1 MTRERLHFLFLNV
14 GHFIDHLATLIFA
27 TVAALVL
34 TKHWGMS
41 YAELIPYATPGFVA
55 FGVFALPAGWLA
67 DRWTREGMMAVFF
80 IGIGLSSIGVSFA
93 TTPLE
98 MAIWMFVVGMF
109 AAIYHP
115 VGLALLVDRAK
126 GLGRTIAINGVWGNL
141 GVGSAALITGF
152 LIDALS
158 WRAAF
163 IVPGVISVLLGI
175 AYTIIFRDEILNARH
190 RQPGSAAKAGATPRL
205 SGEERTALIRL
216 TALIFAVAIVSSLCF
231 QSMTF
236 ALPRIFEERLT
247 GIAGTATMV
256 GWMAFIVF
264 AIASMAQLVDGS
276 MLDRYG
282 PRAALLLVASIQIVF
297 FLMMPGLTDWA
308 ALLVS
313 IGLMLGAFGQIPI
326 TDYMI
331 GQTAKSELRASIY
344 GTRFVVTFMVLAATI
359 PFLSWVHAN
368 YGFDTLFRIL
378 AVSATVLFAI
388 ALLLPAKLPLAE
400 RAKAAA

>member
-1 MTRERLHFLFLNV
+1 
-14 GHFIDHLATLIFA
+14 
-27 TVAALVL
+27 
-34 TKHWGMS
+34 
-41 YAELIPYATPGFVA
+41 
-55 FGVFALPAGWLA
+55 
-67 DRWTREGMMAVFF
+67 
-80 IGIGLSSIGVSFA
+80 
-93 TTPLE
+93 
-98 MAIWMFVVGMF
+98 
-109 AAIYHP
+109 
-115 VGLALLVDRAK
+115 
-126 GLGRTIAINGVWGNL
+126 
-141 GVGSAALITGF
+141 
-152 LIDALS
+152 
-158 WRAAF
+158 
-163 IVPGVISVLLGI
+163 
-175 AYTIIFRDEILNARH
+175 
-190 RQPGSAAKAGATPRL
+190 
-205 SGEERTALIRL
+205 
-216 TALIFAVAIVSSLCF
+216 
-231 QSMTF
+231 
-236 ALPRIFEERLT
+236 
-247 GIAGTATMV
+247 
-256 GWMAFIVF
+256 
-264 AIASMAQLVDGS
+264 

-326 TDYMI
+326 ADYMI